1 MWSGAFIRPP
11 DPHRCFSDLPTAPQG
26 PFKGPKPREQT
37 HRDFIEPWTG
47 LGSGTGL
54 SPLLATNGYAPRLT
68 CIFPDCQ
75 TAQRKRCAPSVC
87 LPGFTN
93 ESNSSCSC

>member
-1 MWSGAFIRPP
+1 MRSGAFIRPP

-47 LGSGTGL
+47 LGPGTGL
-54 SPLLATNGYAPRLT
+54 SPLRWPPMAAALG
-68 CIFPDCQ
+68 
-75 TAQRKRCAPSVC
+75 
-87 LPGFTN
+87 
-93 ESNSSCSC
+93 

>member
-54 SPLLATNGYAPRLT
+54 SPPLATNGYAPRLT
-68 CIFPDCQ
+68 CIFPEKKVR
-75 TAQRKRCAPSVC
+75 ALSLLARLYQRVQLLLLLLGP
-87 LPGFTN
+87 
-93 ESNSSCSC
+93 

>member
-1 MWSGAFIRPP
+1 MEHSSDPP

-47 LGSGTGL
+47 LGPGTGL
-54 SPLLATNGYAPRLT
+54 SPPLATNGYAPRLT
-68 CIFPDCQ
+68 CIFPEKKVRALSLLARLYQ
-75 TAQRKRCAPSVC
+75 QVQLLLLLLGP
-87 LPGFTN
+87 
-93 ESNSSCSC
+93 